1 MHHRVEFN
9 NIKFL
14 LVDSNEVFSMDLAR
28 LLNTVSKVDLI
39 LPQHSSDLDASS
51 YNFVI
56 LNNESTENSIK
67 FLDLINSLYPMTKVI
82 VLTSS
87 DISVSET
94 VSLMSHGCYD
104 CLIKESPNT
113 IFNKIIDRLTKEFIG
128 TQIKTNLDFNS
139 TGIIGVSPAI
149 RKVFSK
155 IEKLKD
161 VDSTVLI
168 TGETGT
174 GKELVALAL
183 HKLSSRSSHPYEAL
197 NCSAIPENLLESE
210 LFGYKRGSFT
220 DAKTDHT
227 GLLRRCS
234 EGVLFLDEI
243 ADMPL
248 KLQAKILR
256 VLQDGIVR
264 PIGSSSSFKVNT
276 RIIAATNKNLLDQEF
291 FRQDLY
297 YRLCVLTI
305 DLPPLRERPED
316 IDYLVKY
323 FLDIFNEKY
332 QKEIRF
338 PCSYVL
344 EKIRGYSWP
353 GNIRELKNALE
364 RSVILSSSDELS
376 IDDIFSSLQKHAS
389 ADLTIKQSSNSSV
402 SYQHIRDLTTIPTH
416 QDAGNSMSLIEAR
429 KNFEKNYITNLMVLS
444 DGNISKAA
452 KMAGKHRTEIY
463 RLISR
468 YNIDCSSL
476 KNIQ

>member
-1 MHHRVEFN
+1 MHHRVEFKKL
-9 NIKFL
+9 KFL
-14 LVDSNEVFSMDLAR
+14 IVDSSEDFSMDLAR
-28 LLNTVSKVDLI
+28 LLNQVSKVDLI

-56 LNNESTENSIK
+56 LNNESTGSTIK
-67 FLDLINSLYPMTKVI
+67 FLDLTNSLYPMTKVI
-82 VLTSS
+82 ILVSSGTS
-87 DISVSET
+87 ISET
-94 VSLMSHGCYD
+94 VSLMQHGCYD
-104 CLIKESPNT
+104 CLVKNSTEDVYT
-113 IFNKIIDRLTKEFIG
+113 KIVGKIDSELKGSE
-128 TQIKTNLDFNS
+128 IKTSLDFNS
-139 TGIIGVSPAI
+139 TGIVGVSPSI
-149 RKVFSK
+149 RRLFAK

-174 GKELVALAL
+174 GKELVACAL
-183 HKLSSRSSHPYEAL
+183 HKLSTRSSHPYEAL

-220 DAKTDHT
+220 DAKSDHT
-227 GLLRRCS
+227 GLLQRCS
-234 EGVLFLDEI
+234 SGVLFLDEI
-243 ADMPL
+243 ADMPM

-264 PIGSSSSFKVNT
+264 PIGSGSSFKVNT
-276 RIIAATNKNLLDQEF
+276 RIIAATNKNLLNQEF

-316 IDYLVKY
+316 IDYLIRY
-323 FLDIFNEKY
+323 FLEIFNEKY
-332 QKEIRF
+332 QKDIKF
-338 PCSYVL
+338 PSSFVL
-344 EKIRGYSWP
+344 EKIKGYSWP

-364 RSVILSSSDELS
+364 RAVILSSSDKLNL
-376 IDDIFSSLQKHAS
+376 DDIFSSLQKPNFM
-389 ADLTIKQSSNSSV
+389 DSSMKESTRSIT
-402 SYQHIRDLTTIPTH
+402 SYQNIKDFTTIPTH
-416 QDAGNSMSLIEAR
+416 PESSSMSLIEAR
-429 KNFEKNYITNLMVLS
+429 KNFEKNYITNLMALS